1 RRNLGRG
8 RGLESVGTNFGRALG
23 LDLRSREKQSKVTRM
38 APGCKSKN
46 IIQLTSMPER
56 RILVASNQPPQ
67 CTRSELPHPK
77 PSSIAQP
84 DQLESPQTI
93 GSSIVSV
100 PSTRRNV
107 RGATREKGTER
118 LVRQLGHAILVPIPS
133 SSGAPEGEHSTSLT
147 NEIGKEIQSSTS
159 VHSCGWDN
167 IDAEIR
173 EAIILR
179 VRAEAGRRETAPT
192 GLTTATSLD
201 RPCEHGCYG
210 GMWLAVHRE
219 FGSWAVAGACLR
231 VVATVSTAARRGD
244 EDLRRLRC
252 VAGVVRRPWRCS
264 GGGCKGERRCG
275 WRRRPEVA
283 LREVVNGGGAR
294 CGGGEVLGRGAW
306 IWGSLASRLGRT
318 WVAGD
323 GGQRFGRQRGD
334 CGGGRG
340 RQRDREELG
349 AVLELVLKIVKFW
362 SFP

>member
-1 RRNLGRG
+1 MDDNL
-8 RGLESVGTNFGRALG
+8 LSSSSEDDND
-23 LDLRSREKQSKVTRM
+23 DLVEVTRM

-179 VRAEAGRRETAPT
+179 VRQRFNVGDYENYLVIQDSIKKKCQSIYRNWKHELHAYYHGLIEKGVPDPKNHPPKRVEPNDWVSMIDVWETEEWKVYGIYLRRSSSTRSIAKSAELDAEVVALKET
-192 GLTTATSLD
+192 
-201 RPCEHGCYG
+201 
-210 GMWLAVHRE
+210 LAVQTEHIASQAKQMNAQAE
-219 FGSWAVAGACLR
+219 HMNAQAQKTTDL
-231 VVATVSTAARRGD
+231 
-244 EDLRRLRC
+244 EDLVHQLF
-252 VAGVVRRPWRCS
+252 
-264 GGGCKGERRCG
+264 
-275 WRRRPEVA
+275 
-283 LREVVNGGGAR
+283 AR
-294 CGGGEVLGRGAW
+294 
-306 IWGSLASRLGRT
+306 S
-318 WVAGD
+318 
-323 GGQRFGRQRGD
+323 Q
-334 CGGGRG
+334 
-340 RQRDREELG
+340 
-349 AVLELVLKIVKFW
+349 
-362 SFP
+362 P